1 MDVTALGTLA
11 VGAIVGIGS
20 TWLAM
25 RRDSRE
31 TRTQAITEA
40 GKTIEL
46 LKEQTELM
54 RQQGETREREWH
66 RLEQTFR
73 DREARLEKRI
83 EGVEGD
89 YRRLVLTVTSM
100 GLCANAPDCAN
111 YNPGDRRHRGRSIKE
126 GLAETPVE
134 PVEG

>member
-1 MDVTALGTLA
+1 MDVDVTAIGTLA
-11 VGAIVGIGS
+11 VGAVVGMTS

-54 RQQGETREREWH
+54 RQQGSARESEWR
-66 RLEQTFR
+66 RLEQT
-73 DREARLEKRI
+73 
-83 EGVEGD
+83 
-89 YRRLVLTVTSM
+89 
-100 GLCANAPDCAN
+100 
-111 YNPGDRRHRGRSIKE
+111 
-126 GLAETPVE
+126 
-134 PVEG
+134 